1 MSLNALFLRFTLI
14 YIAILMVV
22 AIALAAIGITGN
34 SGVNTAA
41 LLTAVMWACQTF
53 AKKNSRYFSKEE
65 KTRVVLGMLAI
76 DLVLQTVLAVAVAG
90 VGSTKLTL
98 GPMLFAIAFIG
109 LLHVLVIYYFV
120 GMTGK
125 QYEKQAAKAAS
136 LSATNLPKT

>member
-1 MSLNALFLRFTLI
+1 MSLTSLFLRFTLI
-14 YIAILMVV
+14 YVAILIVV
-22 AIALAAIGITGN
+22 SIALAAIGITGN

-41 LLTAVMWACQTF
+41 LLSAVMWVCQSF

-76 DLVLQTVLAVAVAG
+76 DLVLQTVLALAVAG
-90 VGSTKLTL
+90 AGSAKLTL
-98 GPMLFAIAFIG
+98 GAVLFAIAFIG
-109 LLHVLVIYYFV
+109 LLHAVVIYYFV

-136 LSATNLPKT
+136 LSATGLPKS